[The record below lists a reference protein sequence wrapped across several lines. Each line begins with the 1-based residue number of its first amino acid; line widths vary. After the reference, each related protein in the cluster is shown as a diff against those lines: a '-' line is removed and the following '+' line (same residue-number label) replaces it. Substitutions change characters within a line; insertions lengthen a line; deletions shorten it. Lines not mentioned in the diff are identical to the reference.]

1 MTSTRLRI
9 LFLMAFSLA
18 GLLSCKSMTDRIDS
32 RTPTVSQQDAYD
44 VSWGLPPRKSRGN
57 PKHYYQ
63 YRKDAYDA
71 PPTSS
76 APAASAAPAP
86 VPSAAPAAPVAPIS
100 PNIPA
105 TLR

>member
-9 LFLMAFSLA
+9 PILMAFSLF
-18 GLLSCKSMTDRIDS
+18 GLLSCKSLTDRIDS

-44 VSWGLPPRKSRGN
+44 VTWGLPPRKSRGN

-63 YRKDAYDA
+63 YRKDTYDA
-71 PPTSS
+71 PPAGS
-76 APAASAAPAP
+76 APAASSAPVS
-86 VPSAAPAAPVAPIS
+86 VPSAAPTAPVAPIS

>member
-1 MTSTRLRI
+1 MTSPRFSI
-9 LFLMAFSLA
+9 LFLMAASLF
-18 GLLSCKSMTDRIDS
+18 GLISCGSFEKTDS
-32 RTPTVSQQDAYD
+32 RNPSVSEQDAFD

-71 PPTSS
+71 PAASS
-76 APAASAAPAP
+76 APAATAAPSPAP
-86 VPSAAPAAPVAPIS
+86 TAAPSAPVAPIS